1 MKNQKN
7 THTNNNQLKGII
19 NEKNLT
25 YNSNKMDKIFRN
37 ELKKCLKPIQ
47 RELQAL
53 LVDTE
58 LDLHK
63 RKDIPVHG

>member
-1 MKNQKN
+1 
-7 THTNNNQLKGII
+7 
-19 NEKNLT
+19 
-25 YNSNKMDKIFRN
+25 MDKIFRN

-53 LVDTE
+53 LEDTE

-63 RKDIPVHG
+63 CKDIPVHG